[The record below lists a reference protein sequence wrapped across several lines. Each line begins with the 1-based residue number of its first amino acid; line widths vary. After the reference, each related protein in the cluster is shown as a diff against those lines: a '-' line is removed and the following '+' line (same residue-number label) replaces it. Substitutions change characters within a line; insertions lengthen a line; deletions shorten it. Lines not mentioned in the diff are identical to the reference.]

1 VYFSDVYFILAKKKR
16 CHESKIA
23 QNLKIGIKS
32 IPLMMLFNILK
43 VFFLRV
49 TS

>member
-1 VYFSDVYFILAKKKR
+1 
-16 CHESKIA
+16 
-23 QNLKIGIKS
+23 
-32 IPLMMLFNILK
+32 MMLFNILK